1 MRAWLLL
8 QHRIPTEPSAGRVA
22 VWRKMKRLGGFLL
35 QDATWVLPATPW
47 TREQLQWLAA
57 EIVELGGEAR
67 VWEAE
72 VTIGEDKTL
81 VTHFQTQVNAAF
93 TDILTT
99 MGHENTDLATLA
111 RRYQQARTIDYFH
124 SELGEQIRAALSST
138 KPSTPSSA
146 PTLISRTSK
155 RKT

>member
-8 QHRIPTEPSAGRVA
+8 QHRVPTEPSAGRVA

-67 VWEAE
+67 VWDAE
-72 VTIGEDKTL
+72 VTIGEDETL
-81 VTHFQTQVNAAF
+81 VTHFQTQVDDAF
-93 TDILTT
+93 SEILA
-99 MGHENTDLATLA
+99 GLEREDADLTTLA

-124 SELGEQIRAALSST
+124 SELGEQVRAALLN
-138 KPSTPSSA
+138 A
-146 PTLISRTSK
+146 QG
-155 RKT
+155 KTDG